1 MKNHTTFGKLLILV
15 LLLGLAPAA
24 HALSLWY
31 VDGVRPPQLIRN
43 AYDVTS
49 LLNAGYTGAG
59 QTIIIVDSFGS
70 PTIAQDLKTFDAGL
84 GLPDPPSFTVL
95 APFGSVPFD
104 PNNPDQV
111 GWALETTLDVES
123 AHSIAPGASIVLLT
137 SPVGDTNEVHSLL
150 EFIALEKYALDHHLG
165 NIISQSWGVPENT
178 LFDPIG
184 RQVVGDFEEFYK
196 RAAQQNV
203 TVLAASGDQGTAGQ
217 NNSGEWY
224 NFPVVLFPAS
234 SPWVTGV
241 GGTSLYA
248 DANGNY
254 QYEPAW
260 NNAAVT
266 FFTGGEADATG
277 GGVSQIFSEP
287 DYQSGLPG
295 PVQQILNGYRGVP
308 DVAYNADLLTTIWAY
323 VGFFPDPLQNG
334 WYIVFGTSEGSPQWA
349 GIVAIANQYAGRPL
363 GLLNPRLYALGLR
376 ADSSK
381 YFHDITVGS
390 NAFPY
395 AGVPGYLATPGWD
408 PTTGWGT
415 PKADALVKALAQQ
428 GD

>member
-1 MKNHTTFGKLLILV
+1 
-15 LLLGLAPAA
+15 
-24 HALSLWY
+24 
-31 VDGVRPPQLIRN
+31 
-43 AYDVTS
+43 
-49 LLNAGYTGAG
+49 
-59 QTIIIVDSFGS
+59 
-70 PTIAQDLKTFDAGL
+70 
-84 GLPDPPSFTVL
+84 VL

-165 NIISQSWGVPENT
+165 NIISQSWGGAENT

-184 RQVVGDFEEFYK
+184 RQVVSDFEEFYK
-196 RAAQQNV
+196 RAAQEKV
-203 TVLAASGDQGTAGQ
+203 TVLAGSGDQGSAGT
-217 NNSGEWY
+217 NNSGEYY
-224 NFPVVLFPAS
+224 NFPVATFPAS
-234 SPWVTGV
+234 SPWVTAV

-266 FFTGGEADATG
+266 FFTGELGAGTGATG

-287 DYQSGLPG
+287 DYQSGLPV
-295 PVQQILNGYRGVP
+295 PVQQILNGYRGLP

-334 WYIVFGTSEGSPQWA
+334 WYSVYGTSEGSPQWA

-363 GLLNPRLYALGLR
+363 GFLNPKLYALGLR
-376 ADSSK
+376 SDSSK
-381 YFHDITVGS
+381 YFHDITVGN

-395 AGVPGYLATPGWD
+395 AGVPGYFATPGWD

-415 PKADALVKALAQQ
+415 PKADKLVKALAQQ